1 MPVLVKEIMSKPA
14 VTIDYNKTAKAAG
27 QLMRKK
33 RIGIL
38 VVTKKGKA
46 VGVISDADL
55 INKIIVGG
63 KAPQKTKIKDL
74 MSKQLITIS
83 PEEDVLEAVKKIK
96 KNNIHR
102 MPVVKKGKVVGLL
115 SLTDI
120 ARSSPEMHYLLEYR
134 QEMKKHPIII
144 KEQTTSGIC
153 NSCGN
158 YSEHLKKMIDG
169 RWMCETCQD
178 ELKSEL

>member
-1 MPVLVKEIMSKPA
+1 MPMLVKEIMSKPA
-14 VTIDYNKTAKAAG
+14 VTIDHNKTTKAAG

-46 VGVISDADL
+46 IGVISDADL

-63 KAPQKTKIKDL
+63 KSAQKTKIKDI
-74 MSKQLITIS
+74 MSKHLITIA
-83 PEEDVLEAVKKIK
+83 PDADVMEAVKKIK

-102 MPVVKKGKVVGLL
+102 MPVVRKGKVVGLL

-120 ARSSPEMHYLLEYR
+120 ARSSPEMAYLLEYR
-134 QEMKKHPIII
+134 QEMKKQPIVIR
-144 KEQTTSGIC
+144 EETTSGIC
-153 NSCGN
+153 DSCGN
-158 YSEHLKKMIDG
+158 YSEHLGKFIDG
-169 RWMCETCQD
+169 RWMCETCKD
-178 ELKSEL
+178 ELESE

>member
-1 MPVLVKEIMSKPA
+1 MLVKEIMSKPA
-14 VTIDYNKTAKAAG
+14 VTIDYNKTAKVAG

-33 RIGIL
+33 RLGFL
-38 VVTKKGKA
+38 VVTKRGKA
-46 VGVISDADL
+46 IGIISDADL

-63 KAPQKTKIKDL
+63 KAPEKAKIKDL
-74 MSKQLITIS
+74 MSRPLITIS
-83 PEEDVLEAVKKIK
+83 PEEDVLAAIEKIK

-102 MPVVKKGKVVGLL
+102 MPVVRKGKVIGVI

-134 QEMKKHPIII
+134 QEMKKHPIVIR
-144 KEQTTSGIC
+144 EQRTSGIC
-153 NSCGN
+153 DSCGN

-169 RWMCETCQD
+169 RWMCETCED
-178 ELKSEL
+178 ELEER